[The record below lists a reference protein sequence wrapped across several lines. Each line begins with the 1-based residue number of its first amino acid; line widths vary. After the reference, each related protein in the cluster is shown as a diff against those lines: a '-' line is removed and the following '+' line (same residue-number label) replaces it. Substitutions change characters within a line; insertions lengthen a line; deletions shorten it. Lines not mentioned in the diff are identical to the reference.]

1 MRFVP
6 ERVSCHFSV
15 QEMIQLQD
23 RHVFCV
29 SAWGRTYTN
38 KLISAYSLGIAAS
51 WTSFCSLYG
60 RWKKPA
66 VKYKVLYK
74 CIRIKLRGRSA
85 LLHAFLKLV
94 SFPLSEKSPGTIQR
108 HCNISFNIVT
118 SNYHVTILYLR
129 NWGSERSG
137 KSKITQLI
145 NEQRNMSPLTTKY
158 YLSLPR
164 ASFCSG
170 HM

>member
-1 MRFVP
+1 MYP
-6 ERVSCHFSV
+6 YK
-15 QEMIQLQD
+15 IK
-23 RHVFCV
+23 
-29 SAWGRTYTN
+29 RTEGTVTC
-38 KLISAYSLGIAAS
+38 LPQI
-51 WTSFCSLYG
+51 
-60 RWKKPA
+60 
-66 VKYKVLYK
+66 
-74 CIRIKLRGRSA
+74 
-85 LLHAFLKLV
+85 
-94 SFPLSEKSPGTIQR
+94 SFPLSEKSPGIIQR

-164 ASFCSG
+164 ARLCSG
-170 HM
+170 HMSCLVSPAFIPLGTVSPLLPVVWFSFEILVTHPSGGSSPKWGILTKQNQLEALPGTNMWIPREFRFLLVLLNGMS